1 MTAIYILLSEHND
14 YNQHGEY
21 FLAAFHTK
29 PSITELASVCSSL
42 DIYIGETIPEGIIFL
57 TSLIETGIVTT
68 NPKDITY
75 FLKEIPLL

>member
-1 MTAIYILLSEHND
+1 MNKIWILTSEHND

-42 DIYIGETIPEGIIFL
+42 DIYIGET
-57 TSLIETGIVTT
+57 